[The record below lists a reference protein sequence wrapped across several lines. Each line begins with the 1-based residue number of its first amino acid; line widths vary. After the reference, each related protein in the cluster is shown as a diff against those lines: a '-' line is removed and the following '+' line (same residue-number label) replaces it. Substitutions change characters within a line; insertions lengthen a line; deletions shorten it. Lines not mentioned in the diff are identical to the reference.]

1 MKAALYFAD
10 DQVKHSFFMLPA
22 GKAEEKE
29 IYDQL
34 NRAFDMI
41 AQDPFCG
48 IQVPKR
54 LIPKVYITKYRI
66 DNLWK
71 YNFHKNHRL
80 MYSVA
85 GDGTQ
90 VIALVLEWLSHKE
103 YERRFGY

>member
-10 DQVKHSFFMLPA
+10 DQVRQTFFKLPS
-22 GKAEEKE
+22 GRAEEKE

-34 NRAFDMI
+34 NAVFDTI
-41 AQDPFCG
+41 AADPFCG

-54 LIPKVYITKYRI
+54 LIPKVYCTKYGI

-71 YNFHKNHRL
+71 YNFHKNWRL

-90 VIALVLEWLSHKE
+90 LVTLVLEWLPHKE

>member
-1 MKAALYFAD
+1 MKCALFFAD
-10 DQVKHSFFMLPA
+10 DHIRQSFFLLQS
-22 GKAEEKE
+22 GRAEEQE
-29 IYDQL
+29 IFVQL
-34 NRAFDMI
+34 NSSFDMI
-41 AQDPFCG
+41 VTDPFCG

-54 LIPKVYITKYRI
+54 LIPKIYSTKYGI

-71 YNFHKNHRL
+71 CNFYKNWRL

-90 VIALVLEWLSHKE
+90 VIALILEWLPHKE